1 MNKRVATPPHSSLTA
16 LRGAVGE
23 VLGAGDAVGCWDRMV
38 ALWRIFLALDGLIAV
53 LWGIVHRLR
62 AGEMVLEERYPA
74 GAVAVLGERPGRA
87 GSGLVRLRSSRRRA
101 AAVGVS
107 VMAGSCGLMGPV
119 GSVGWARVRFGRVA
133 CGRRDRGLAGMS
145 PVLAVRGRRFSD
157 LGWGGLRNCALIV
170 PVG

>member
-1 MNKRVATPPHSSLTA
+1 MNDTVAFPPNSSLTA

-107 VMAGSCGLMGPV
+107 VMAGPCGLMG
-119 GSVGWARVRFGRVA
+119 SVGRARVRFGRVEF
-133 CGRRDRGLAGMS
+133 GRRDRGLAGMS